1 MNNSRY
7 GLLKR
12 LTRFV
17 YAKLFAINDT
27 PQKVAIGVGIGVFL
41 GVFPGLG
48 PLAALFMAFL
58 FRVNRAGALL
68 GSALTNTWISIP
80 IFVMA
85 SGLGSVVTG
94 VNYGDVKWAWRSF
107 IDNPSWDY
115 FWKLSASKVFV
126 PIITGYLIISLLIG
140 VMAYL
145 AALFAMKA
153 IEKTKARRAKGRDAQ
168 KDIGSFGQS

>member
-68 GSALTNTWISIP
+68 GSALTNTWISIHLRH
-80 IFVMA
+80 
-85 SGLGSVVTG
+85 GLRLRSVVTG
-94 VNYGDVKWAWRSF
+94 VNYGDVMGMA
-107 IDNPSWDY
+107 
-115 FWKLSASKVFV
+115 
-126 PIITGYLIISLLIG
+126 LIH
-140 VMAYL
+140 
-145 AALFAMKA
+145 
-153 IEKTKARRAKGRDAQ
+153 
-168 KDIGSFGQS
+168 